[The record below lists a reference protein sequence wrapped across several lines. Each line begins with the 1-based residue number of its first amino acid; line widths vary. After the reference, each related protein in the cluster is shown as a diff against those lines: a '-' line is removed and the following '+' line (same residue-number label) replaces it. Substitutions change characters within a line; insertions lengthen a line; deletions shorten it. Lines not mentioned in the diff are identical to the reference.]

1 MGFRFLQAFSRI
13 FSPNSLQSDVYE
25 HAMSPLLD
33 RFVKGDNCVFFA
45 YGMTNSGKTHTIQGS
60 SADQGLLP
68 RLVSDILRSIEDS
81 RPIDDW
87 RLSVSVL
94 EIYQEK
100 IFDLLGKKSEKPEKL
115 TIRDG
120 NGKIEVCKL
129 SEHSVTSIMDA
140 TRIMDLAATNR

>member
-1 MGFRFLQAFSRI
+1 
-13 FSPNSLQSDVYE
+13 
-25 HAMSPLLD
+25 MSPLLD

-45 YGMTNSGKTHTIQGS
+45 YGMTNSGKTHTIQGCN
-60 SADQGLLP
+60 ADQGLLP
-68 RLVSDILRSIEDS
+68 RLVADILRSIADS
-81 RPIDDW
+81 PVDEW

-100 IFDLLGKKSEKPEKL
+100 IFDLLCKKSEKSDKPEKL

-129 SEHSVTSIMDA
+129 SEHSVTSLMDA
-140 TRIMDLAATNR
+140 TKIMDLAATNR